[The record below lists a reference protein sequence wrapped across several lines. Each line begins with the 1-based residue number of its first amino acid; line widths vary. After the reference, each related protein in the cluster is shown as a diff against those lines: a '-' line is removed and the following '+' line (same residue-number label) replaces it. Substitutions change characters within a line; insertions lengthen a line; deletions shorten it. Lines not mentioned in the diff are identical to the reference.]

1 MKITLP
7 PGSYMRTK
15 SVISWLNSNLP
26 NHKYSEQIL
35 DDCQIYKGTES
46 NYFSTGELKT
56 IIKEN
61 LFREMECDCIT
72 YIIED

>member
-1 MKITLP
+1 MKTTLQ

-35 DDCQIYKGTES
+35 DDCKIYKGTES
-46 NYFSTGELKT
+46 NYFSTEDLKT
-56 IIKEN
+56 IIKSDM
-61 LFREMECDCIT
+61 FKEMECDCIT

>member
-1 MKITLP
+1 MSSTLQ
-7 PGSYMRTK
+7 PGSYMRTRA
-15 SVISWLNSNLP
+15 VIDWVNTVLP
-26 NHKYSEQIL
+26 NPKFAEQIF
-35 DDCQIYKGTES
+35 DECTIFKGKES

-56 IIKEN
+56 IIKED